1 MRITIAAVGK
11 MKASPEQELLRHYL
25 KRIPWSLTLHEVE
38 AKASLPVPQRRE
50 TEAHLL
56 LDKCRDAHKIIALD
70 ERGKNLSSETLAG
83 QIGDW
88 QGQGCSHLA
97 FIIGGQDGLDAAVR
111 QKADLV
117 LCFGALTWPHMLV
130 RAMLSEQIYR
140 VHTILSGHPY
150 HRS

>member
-11 MKASPEQELLRHYL
+11 MKASPEQALLRQYL
-25 KRIPWSLTLHEVE
+25 KRIPWSVTLHEVD

-50 TEAHLL
+50 AEAQLL
-56 LDKCRDAHKIIALD
+56 LAKCIDAHKIIALD
-70 ERGKNLSSETLAG
+70 ERGKNLASETLAQ

-88 QGQGCSHLA
+88 QSQGCSHLA
-97 FIIGGQDGLDAAVR
+97 LIIGGQDGLDESVR
-111 QKADLV
+111 QKAALT
-117 LCFGALTWPHMLV
+117 LSFGTLTWPHMLV
-130 RAMLSEQIYR
+130 RAMLGEQLYR